1 MHDRWKRNLFM
12 PPQINHRRTPRHQ
25 CIFFMICKPVHF
37 PWKCR
42 AGFRENRIP
51 IRQNQ
56 TAQFVFGKKWASMLL
71 VQPDNPDSIFH
82 TSISAEIFPTIFY
95 ISRYLIQRL
104 AFNASRHRIRR
115 KDFLP
120 SAVRIRIHRNL
131 PLLTAG
137 NRTLAG
143 NAAEFIIIIR
153 TDFLSFC
160 FHISSFLHMLVQYS
174 PCNCIDN
181 KKQTDHTRHQ
191 LTDHRIIQSSK
202 KKGKI
207 HYNQKHKRCHP

>member
-1 MHDRWKRNLFM
+1 MVR
-12 PPQINHRRTPRHQ
+12 Q
-25 CIFFMICKPVHF
+25 KPDH
-37 PWKCR
+37 
-42 AGFRENRIP
+42 
-51 IRQNQ
+51 
-56 TAQFVFGKKWASMLL
+56 
-71 VQPDNPDSIFH
+71 
-82 TSISAEIFPTIFY
+82 IFPFFFCDIG
-95 ISRYLIQRL
+95 
-104 AFNASRHRIRR
+104 R
-115 KDFLP
+115 KL
-120 SAVRIRIHRNL
+120 SAICIHRVRRRECFPVMLCCIIYIDL